1 MFPWAHS
8 TQECEVFIRSQ
19 REQYGDSGAL
29 DPRGKKAGFVALFGE
44 YKKVL
49 QTLGSYQGLLELLL
63 LSHLYG
69 GEGSGAPEIGLLA
82 TRFVSNETVLFVRFS
97 RGYCYVIND
106 SRQEELFVQVFMGT
120 TSEGAGEMP
129 FLRRVSAAGFDALK
143 GWARD
148 VCIGAVAHDE
158 SPHNPNHW
166 CSLLRPDDRDA
177 LFHQRVG
184 G

>member
-1 MFPWAHS
+1 M
-8 TQECEVFIRSQ
+8 
-19 REQYGDSGAL
+19 
-29 DPRGKKAGFVALFGE
+29 
-44 YKKVL
+44 
-49 QTLGSYQGLLELLL
+49 
-63 LSHLYG
+63 
-69 GEGSGAPEIGLLA
+69 
-82 TRFVSNETVLFVRFS
+82 
-97 RGYCYVIND
+97 IND
-106 SRQEELFVQVFMGT
+106 SQQEELFVQVFMGT

-177 LFHQRVG
+177 LFHQRQAKLVVQDRIENAGFRSGFPTKRRYEALYALVG
-184 G
+184 RDCGWDADRMFAELMKFWKEPRRELSDIGVANVVAGKRERKRTKLHNQAT